1 MVEIFKIYEY
11 FRSPIQLNMK
21 KILFALMVAF
31 TLHSCTEPDKELQS
45 EVERL
50 QQLSEQKDA
59 DIDGFIT
66 SLTNIQDNL
75 DSIKDLEGIVTA
87 KAISAEGKNETA
99 EEGILED
106 MRSIYEKM
114 RRNQEQIAELERKLK
129 DSSIGSDKL
138 NKLIKKLKQD
148 IEEKDA
154 EIAVLRD
161 KLAQADIYIDALVAD
176 IDQLALEGDR
186 KEQVIE
192 EKDRILTDKES
203 ELLTA
208 YWVKGTKKDLMERKI
223 IDREGA
229 FLGMGGVKKVSGN
242 ILYEDLTKININ
254 ETREFVIG
262 AKKAEIVSSHPKQT
276 YEIVGDKTA
285 DKLIVSDPQAFWRN
299 SKVLV
304 IVVP

>member
-1 MVEIFKIYEY
+1 
-11 FRSPIQLNMK
+11 MK
-21 KILFALMVAF
+21 RILLALAI
-31 TLHSCTEPDKELQS
+31 TGSLYGCGEPDKELQN

-66 SLTNIQDNL
+66 SLTNIQYNL

-87 KAISAEGKNETA
+87 KAGSVEGGNTTA
-99 EEGILED
+99 EEAILED
-106 MRSIYEKM
+106 MRSIYDKM
-114 RRNQEQIAELERKLK
+114 RRNKEQINELERKLK

-138 NKLIKKLKQD
+138 SKLIAKLKQD
-148 IEEKDA
+148 LADKDG
-154 EIAVLRD
+154 EISVLRD

-176 IDQLALEGDR
+176 IDQLALEGEQ
-186 KEQVIE
+186 KQQVIE
-192 EKDRILTDKES
+192 EKDRILTNKES
-203 ELLTA
+203 EILTA

-254 ETREFVIG
+254 ETREFAIG

-276 YEIVGDKTA
+276 YEITGDKTA
-285 DKLIVSDPQAFWRN
+285 DKLIISDPQAFWRN

-304 IVVP
+304 IVIP